1 MKRNYFSAIVVLV
14 VMVFTAFASKAATLS
29 EKDAAVVTEKQ
40 VSVLYTG
47 ISENSVVFRVTFEN
61 PTAQKFN
68 LIIKNDAGDILYNGQ
83 FSDTHFSKA
92 IHLLKDQSEM
102 NPVFIIRSGN
112 QKVEQAFKVNVN
124 ASLEDE
130 VVVTKQ

>member
-14 VMVFTAFASKAATLS
+14 VMVFTAFTSKAASLS

-40 VSVLYTG
+40 VSVQYTG
-47 ISENSVVFRVTFEN
+47 ILDNSIVFRVTFEN

-68 LIIKNDAGDILYNGQ
+68 LIIKNDAGEILYNGQ
-83 FSDTHFSKA
+83 FSDTNFSKA
-92 IHLLKDQSEM
+92 VHLLKEQNEM
-102 NPVFIIRSGN
+102 NPVFIIRSGS
-112 QKVEQAFKVNVN
+112 QKVEQAFKVSVDD
-124 ASLEDE
+124 SLEDE